1 MFKFMESVFVGFYL
15 EIRLVFD
22 IKEEFINIFL
32 QYLYE
37 GCMVLIEDNY
47 KDIEKIG
54 RILQV
59 DSVIKCCLDFYKCFN
74 FFFQYK
80 YDYYDY
86 VEFKYVRQ
94 TDMLKFS
101 EKFNKRVT
109 DFKIIGYSGKRQ
121 RIYNFDSSLFSV
133 IFRMDDR
140 FFSNFKDFI
149 RSYKMGLVSV
159 FRRING
165 SVDVVEDGV
174 QIQYVDKDLLFSF
187 L

>member
-1 MFKFMESVFVGFYL
+1 
-15 EIRLVFD
+15 
-22 IKEEFINIFL
+22 
-32 QYLYE
+32 
-37 GCMVLIEDNY
+37 
-47 KDIEKIG
+47 
-54 RILQV
+54 
-59 DSVIKCCLDFYKCFN
+59 
-74 FFFQYK
+74 
-80 YDYYDY
+80 
-86 VEFKYVRQ
+86 
-94 TDMLKFS
+94 MLKFS

-109 DFKIIGYSGKRQ
+109 DFKIIGYGGKRQ

-133 IFRMDDR
+133 IFRVDDR
-140 FFSNFKDFI
+140 FGFLNFSNFKDFI